1 MCVTRRANPAAL
13 GRPGDAGVRTSL
25 ILFGVGL
32 VVFSAFA
39 NRRLMIHSPDNH
51 FVYLADAFL
60 DGSLELTRK
69 PHHQN
74 DWASYVDLELKGRSA
89 ETHGPSVK
97 GFFTRIKGKP
107 NQFQTLEGERIDIPR
122 RDRGKQVTRHFVS
135 FPPGPAVLMIPMV
148 AAVGYGANDV
158 LFTVL
163 FAAFNVALIF
173 GFLQLL
179 TRLGHSTRTDREN
192 LWLTALFAFG
202 TAHLWCSVLGRVWFT
217 ALIVGVT
224 FHLIYLYFAVD
235 ARRPLLAGAA
245 LAMAFATRA
254 SLVFAAVFFYWQ
266 LFLSEKGRALEA
278 RERWKRFALFSA
290 PCLVVGLLLLAYN
303 AARFHD
309 PAEFGHS
316 YLAGGTMP
324 RIRDFGLMHWNFLD
338 RNLHAALTLVPRIV
352 DHPPYIQL
360 SKHGMSLFLTTPALI
375 LLFRP
380 ARSHA
385 LSRAFAVTAAVVAL
399 PIAFYQNTGWE
410 QFGFRFSLDFMPY
423 LVGCLALGARPM
435 TRWFKGLII
444 AGVLVNAVGAGT
456 FHRVGGLYGHHMAEE
471 PKR

>member
-1 MCVTRRANPAAL
+1 M
-13 GRPGDAGVRTSL
+13 RTSV
-25 ILFGVGL
+25 ILFVVGL
-32 VVFSAFA
+32 IVFSAFA

-60 DGSLELTRK
+60 EGQTELTRK

-74 DWASYVDLELKGRSA
+74 DWASYVRLELKGDSLER
-89 ETHGPSVK
+89 HGPVVE
-97 GFFTRIKGKP
+97 GFFTRRKGEP
-107 NQFQTLEGERIDIPR
+107 DQFRTLAGAEIDIPR
-122 RDRGKQVTRHFVS
+122 RDRGKEVTKHYVS
-135 FPPGPAVLMIPMV
+135 FPPGPAVLMMPFV

-158 LFTVL
+158 VFTVL
-163 FAAFNVALIF
+163 FAAFNVGLAF
-173 GFLQLL
+173 AFLQLL
-179 TRLGHSTRTDREN
+179 TRLGHSTRDRRDN
-192 LWLTALFAFG
+192 LWLTVLFAFG

-224 FHLIYLYFAVD
+224 FHLLYLYFSVD

-266 LFLSEKGRALEA
+266 LFLSEQGRALEP
-278 RERWKRFALFSA
+278 RERWRRFALFSA
-290 PCLVVGLLLLAYN
+290 PCLVVGLLLLWYN
-303 AARFHD
+303 AARFGS
-309 PAEFGHS
+309 PTEFGHT

-324 RIRDFGLMHWNFLD
+324 RIRDFGLMHFNFLD
-338 RNLHAALTLVPRIV
+338 RNLHAALTLVPQII
-352 DHPPYIQL
+352 DKPPYIQL
-360 SKHGMSLFLTTPALI
+360 SKHGMSLFLSTPALL

-380 ARSHA
+380 VRQHP
-385 LSRAFAVTAAVVAL
+385 LTKAFVVTACAVAL

-410 QFGFRFSLDFMPY
+410 QFSFRFSLDFMPY

-444 AGVLVNAVGAGT
+444 AGVLVNAVGAAT
-456 FHRVGGLYGHHMAEE
+456 FHRVGGLYSHHLAEE